1 MNNTEAPTTTA
12 PLLVDRREAARL
24 LGVSPGTVD
33 NLRLR
38 GELPSV
44 KIAAR
49 RLFDTV
55 DLRRFVDARKASATR
70 PETSGAVPARE
81 RGSA

>member
-1 MNNTEAPTTTA
+1 MSELPNTPGAA

-24 LGVSPGTVD
+24 LNVSPGTVD

-38 GELPSV
+38 GELPSI

-49 RLFDTV
+49 RLFAV
-55 DLRRFVDARKASATR
+55 ADLKALIESRREVL
-70 PETSGAVPARE
+70 
-81 RGSA
+81 